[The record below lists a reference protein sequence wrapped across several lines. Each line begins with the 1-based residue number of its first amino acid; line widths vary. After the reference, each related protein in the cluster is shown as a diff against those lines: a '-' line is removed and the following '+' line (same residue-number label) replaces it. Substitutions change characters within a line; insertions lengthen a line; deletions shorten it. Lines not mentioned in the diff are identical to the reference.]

1 MDILISKADLHHT
14 IRKTTYT
21 SYEKKAFNGSLNII
35 LHTSQG
41 SFSYD
46 VLEEVTTEEEKEINQ
61 VLNRYVQR

>member
-14 IRKTTYT
+14 IRKTAFT
-21 SYEKKAFNGSLNII
+21 SYEEKASNGNLNIV

-46 VLEEVTTEEEKEINQ
+46 ILEEVTTEEEKEINQ